1 VSTAPDYGAAGPAAG
16 TVAVGAA
23 AVGAAAAGAAAGGA
37 AAAGAAASGV
47 AAAVPGA
54 GATVPGEPGPVIP
67 RGAGREA
74 ISNAAREIFAERGY
88 HGASIRDIA
97 RRAGLSLSALYHW
110 HSSKQDL
117 LAALIQESTN
127 DYFQACEDA
136 LRAAGDDPADRL
148 SALVG
153 AAVEWRVRR
162 RIESEIRAREWRN
175 LDSAHQA
182 RLDSL
187 RRAATGLWKTIVA
200 DGVASGAFHCEHP
213 DDARRAA
220 LAACNAISQWYDP
233 AGEVG
238 LAELVE
244 RYQTIC
250 LRIVDYRP

>member
-1 VSTAPDYGAAGPAAG
+1 MSTAPDYGAAGPAAG

-23 AVGAAAAGAAAGGA
+23 AVGAAAVGAAAVGA
-37 AAAGAAASGV
+37 AAAGGV
-47 AAAVPGA
+47 AAA
-54 GATVPGEPGPVIP
+54 VPGEPGPVIP

-175 LDSAHQA
+175 LDLAHQA

-250 LRIVDYRP
+250 LRIVDY

>member
-16 TVAVGAA
+16 TVAVG
-23 AVGAAAAGAAAGGA
+23 VTAGVASGVAGGVAGGA
-37 AAAGAAASGV
+37 AG
-47 AAAVPGA
+47 
-54 GATVPGEPGPVIP
+54 TVPGEPGPVIP

-136 LRAAGDDPADRL
+136 LRAAGDDPVDRL

-238 LAELVE
+238 LTELVE

>member
-1 VSTAPDYGAAGPAAG
+1 VSTAPDYGAATGA
-16 TVAVGAA
+16 VATGAA
-23 AVGAAAAGAAAGGA
+23 EVD
-37 AAAGAAASGV
+37 
-47 AAAVPGA
+47 
-54 GATVPGEPGPVIP
+54 GEHGPVIP

-127 DYFQACEDA
+127 DYFAACEQA
-136 LRAAGDDPADRL
+136 LGEAGDDPADRL
-148 SALVG
+148 CALVG

-162 RIESEIRAREWRN
+162 RIESDIRAREWRN
-175 LDSAHQA
+175 LNPDHQA

-187 RRAATGLWKTIVA
+187 RRAATGLWKDIVA
-200 DGVASGAFHCEHP
+200 DGVVQGVFHCEHP

-238 LAELVE
+238 LAELVV

-250 LRIVDYRP
+250 LRIVDHRP

>member
-16 TVAVGAA
+16 TVAVG
-23 AVGAAAAGAAAGGA
+23 VPAGAAGGA
-37 AAAGAAASGV
+37 AAGGV

-54 GATVPGEPGPVIP
+54 GGAGATVTGEPGPVIP

-233 AGEVG
+233 AGEIG
-238 LAELVE
+238 LPELVDH
-244 RYQTIC
+244 YQTIC